1 MLDTLYSQIGLL
13 PAVLVGIFAF
23 WKGGE
28 PERFAMGAWVLG
40 WMAAMLIQAD
50 TNLYVEFQPGLFVLD
65 LAMLAVFVGLA
76 WRYRRSW
83 PIWAA
88 ACQMIVLT
96 THIAFPLVKAA
107 PIEAFYTVLNLAG
120 YGILVALG
128 VGTFWAWQ
136 DRRAAGLE

>member
-1 MLDTLYSQIGLL
+1 
-13 PAVLVGIFAF
+13 
-23 WKGGE
+23 
-28 PERFAMGAWVLG
+28 MGAWVLG

-65 LAMLAVFVGLA
+65 IAMLAVFVGLA

>member
-1 MLDTLYSQIGLL
+1 
-13 PAVLVGIFAF
+13 
-23 WKGGE
+23 
-28 PERFAMGAWVLG
+28 
-40 WMAAMLIQAD
+40 MLIQAD
-50 TNLYVEFQPGLFVLD
+50 TILYVEFQPGLFVLD
-65 LAMLAVFVGLA
+65 IAMLAVFVGLA

>member
-1 MLDTLYSQIGLL
+1 MLDTHWSQIGLL
-13 PAVLVGIFAF
+13 VVVLIGVFAF

-40 WMAAMLIQAD
+40 WMAAMLIQGD
-50 TNLYVEFQPGLFVLD
+50 TNLYLNFQVGLFLLD
-65 LAMLAVFVGLA
+65 CAMLAVFITLA

-83 PIWAA
+83 PVWAG
-88 ACQMIVLT
+88 ACQLIVLT
-96 THIAFPLVKAA
+96 THLAFPLVQAA
-107 PIEAFYTVLNLAG
+107 SITAFYTVLNLAG
-120 YGILVALG
+120 YGILIAIG